1 MSKVYVSHN
10 NIISS
15 LGFSSE
21 EVVQAIHD
29 GRSGV
34 TKIEDKSLLNTPFFG
49 SLIDKELIGQHAENN
64 SLSEE
69 YTRLE
74 QLMILSLKKVIA
86 ASRITLDDRVGV
98 IISSTKGNIDA
109 LDANTAL
116 SNDRAYLSTLSSR
129 IRKHFDIKHEPII
142 LSNACVS
149 GLLALVIAK
158 RYITAGLYDHVFVV
172 GGDLITSFIL
182 SGFNSFQAM
191 SNDRCKPYDKDRT
204 GINIGEAVA
213 TALVTNSD
221 NDLTAEAVEIMGDGS
236 RNDANHISG
245 PSRTGEG
252 LVRSIRSALKE
263 ADISANDID
272 YVSAHGTATVFNDEM
287 EAVALN
293 RLGLEN
299 TPVNSLKGYF
309 GHTLG
314 ASGLIESIVGMHS
327 LRNNT
332 LYKSLGYNKQGT
344 TSSIAVIEKV
354 QPQQLATFL
363 KTASG
368 FGGCNTAAI
377 FRKVETNQ

>member
-1 MSKVYVSHN
+1 MSRVYVSHN

-34 TKIEDKSLLNTPFFG
+34 TKIDDKSLLKTPFFG
-49 SLIDKELIGQHAENN
+49 SLIDSKLIGQHAENN

-74 QLMILSLKKVIA
+74 QLMILSLKKVID
-86 ASRITLDDRVGV
+86 ASKIALDDRVGV

-109 LDANTAL
+109 LDANVPL
-116 SNDRAYLSTLSSR
+116 SNHRAYLGTLSDR
-129 IRKHFDIKHEPII
+129 IQKHFGFTQEPII

-172 GGDLITSFIL
+172 GGDLVTSFIL

-191 SNDRCKPYDKDRT
+191 SNDRCKPYDKNRT

-221 NDLTAEAVEIMGDGS
+221 NDLTAEAVEIVGDGS

-252 LVRSIRSALKE
+252 LVRSIRSAMKE
-263 ADISANDID
+263 ADMSVNDID
-272 YVSAHGTATVFNDEM
+272 YISAHGTATVFNDEM

-299 TPVNSLKGYF
+299 IPVNSLKGYF

-314 ASGLIESIVGMHS
+314 ASGLIESIIGMHS

-332 LYKSLGYNKQGT
+332 LYRSLGYNEQGT

-354 QPQQLATFL
+354 QPKQLTTFL

-368 FGGCNTAAI
+368 FGGCNTAAL
-377 FRKVETNQ
+377 FRKVKTNQ